1 MKRTLFVCLLITAL
15 IFGLGD
21 NLETSAQQLHRD
33 VDQLLRLGRPSDAM
47 AALEKMPLEERRK
60 SPAQIQIARSM
71 MQLGQAPQGENILRQ
86 VLESDPLNVEARVVL
101 GKYYVFQQL
110 WQEAHRVLN
119 EALKLDPNHPT
130 ALVFMAKYLAQ
141 KGDAPKA
148 QQLIQK
154 AALLAPN
161 DENIQF
167 ELGMNHLAN
176 GDLVKAQQAFGLAAS
191 LNPKLDRGMLARIY
205 LHYKF
210 VDQAVM
216 ELESVASKII
226 TKVLTERSAG
236 GQEASVTDSEMGHLL
251 LLSESY
257 DMIGQAA
264 EALDMYKFVL
274 SVEPG
279 NVLANAGAGLLLLGT
294 GSRNFAALN
303 ACGLNEKSALEH
315 LEAALHSN
323 TAKGQSASTVKNAQ
337 DLAQRAV
344 EWCRSEQKS
353 VERWS
358 DICKLKR
365 AALLSGLPREFLIG
379 DLLKSGKRA
388 SPAAAVSASASSS
401 SLKAGLSVS
410 AIRNKIVRDFT
421 GALKRLFKGVGLCPR
436 WLERIAFLRQWASWC
451 GGAQDS
457 DATSPAAPAA
467 AASVKTAGAGG
478 SKEEVLY
485 RASDDDTAKIA
496 AMKKSWKARQGMQT
510 VPRISIIGAGQAH
523 GEKGS
528 AITAA
533 QFFDKFVRQS
543 RPAVIANLQADWG
556 LQGGPQESSSPRDIF
571 TIAGLV
577 GAFGNSTVTVSVSQH
592 GRFDGPEKGDLW
604 GLDASTD
611 VLVRPPTTSMKLVDY
626 FALQQQ
632 GTSNAAEGATF
643 YLEYLALHQY
653 LGQEFLGL
661 ISLPEPILALT
672 KRRAGVGHNTTRPL
686 LQPLVTNLWI
696 GGSPTISP
704 LHYDDYENLLAQ
716 IRGHKELVLFP
727 PTDGEY
733 LYYVG
738 RPKGVLKYEYPDV
751 FQRDPGSVDKRGF
764 VFGSS
769 VNVDDPDL
777 VRHPLFRKASP
788 SRVLLHPGDVLYIP
802 AFWHH
807 EVQSVP
813 EKDTSTSAA
822 SGSTYKINVA
832 VNFWFANVTDPKIA
846 M

>member
-1 MKRTLFVCLLITAL
+1 MCLLISAL
-15 IFGLGD
+15 AAGLGEI
-21 NLETSAQQLHRD
+21 NVAEPSQLHKD
-33 VDQLLRLGRPSDAM
+33 VDNLLRLGRPSDAM
-47 AALEKMPLEERRK
+47 AALEKLSLEERRR

-86 VLESDPLNVEARVVL
+86 VIESDPLNVEARVVL
-101 GKYYVFQQL
+101 GKYYVFQQS
-110 WQEAHRVLN
+110 WQEAYRVLN

-176 GDLVKAQQAFGLAAS
+176 GDLAKAKTAFSLAAS

-210 VDQAVM
+210 VNQAVM

-236 GQEASVTDSEMGHLL
+236 GQEASVTDAEMGHLL
-251 LLSESY
+251 LLAESY

-315 LEAALHSN
+315 LEAALRSN
-323 TAKGQSASTVKNAQ
+323 TAKGQSASSVKNAQ

-353 VERWS
+353 VDRWS
-358 DICKLKR
+358 EICKLKR
-365 AALLSGLPREFLIG
+365 AALLSGLPRDFLLR
-379 DLLKSGKRA
+379 DLLRSGKRA
-388 SPAAAVSASASSS
+388 APAATVSAPASKN
-401 SLKAGLSVS
+401 SLKALNVS
-410 AIRNKIVRDFT
+410 AIRNKLVRDFT

-451 GGAQDS
+451 SGAQVS
-457 DATSPAAPAA
+457 DATNPEAPASA
-467 AASVKTAGAGG
+467 PTSAKTASAGG
-478 SKEEVLY
+478 SREEVLY

-496 AMKKSWKARQGMQT
+496 AMKNTWKARQGMQT
-510 VPRISIIGAGQAH
+510 VPRISIVGAGQAQ

-533 QFFDKFVRQS
+533 QFYDKFVRQS
-543 RPAVIANLQADWG
+543 RPAVISNLQADWG
-556 LQGGPQESSSPRDIF
+556 LHGGPQGSSPKDIF
-571 TIAGLV
+571 TVAGLV

-626 FALQQQ
+626 FALQRQ
-632 GTSNAAEGATF
+632 GSAVEGTTF

-661 ISLPEPILALT
+661 ISLPGPISALT
-672 KRRAGVGHNTTRPL
+672 KRRAADSGHNTTQPL

-727 PTDGEY
+727 PTDSEY

-738 RPKGVLKYEYPDV
+738 RPKGMLKYEYPDM
-751 FQRDPGSVDKRGF
+751 FERDPGSVDKRGF

-802 AFWHH
+802 AYWHH
-807 EVQSVP
+807 EVQSLP
-813 EKDTSTSAA
+813 EKDASSTPSSS
-822 SGSTYKINVA
+822 SGSTHRINVA
-832 VNFWFANVTDPKIA
+832 VNFWFANVTDPKIV